1 MTAKSVS
8 FDLRINISPGSP
20 FQYCFTYILLVIN
33 NITQATPR
41 WAAAWEIKY
50 SSGHI
55 SKPNRIGY
63 MLVKKMAGGFSGGS
77 VG

>member
-8 FDLRINISPGSP
+8 FDLRINIGSP